1 MKKPIS
7 IFILLIFSTQ
17 LSASFLHLDCN
28 MKCCEESTI
37 SCCLSEES
45 EKICP
50 TIGVE
55 GNCSTVIL
63 IPIIS
68 VPIQKIEIEDKLSF
82 TNFISINGLN
92 KIVFSNTVNP

>member
-1 MKKPIS
+1 
-7 IFILLIFSTQ
+7 
-17 LSASFLHLDCN
+17 

-92 KIVFSNTVNP
+92 KIVFSNTVNPPETLPLSKPPPAYNLPLLI